1 MSEEKKNEIN
11 KIELRSEE
19 FQEVL
24 GSVPPWILRW
34 GITIIAIAVV
44 ILLIGS
50 AVFKYPEIITS
61 KIVLTGSTPPAT
73 IMAKTTGKLNELYV
87 HDNQKVKAGDYLA
100 VIENSANTKD
110 IVILKEYLASIDLY
124 SDTIYTLPS
133 KHLKLGNLQTNYS
146 SFYLTMFEYT
156 EYKRLEYLSTK
167 GGILRE
173 RIKQYEAQRN
183 NLIKQKGIVANQ
195 LSIAKNQF
203 RRDSMLNKKGV
214 ISNDE
219 FEGANSQYLQSLL
232 SYENI
237 CSSIDNA
244 EIQIG
249 QMKESLYDT
258 NYQDIE
264 KENKLITQLKT
275 YVNQLQAEVQQWELN
290 YVLVAPIDGEVTF
303 TKYWSVNQNVMG
315 GDEILNVIPSD
326 EINLL
331 GKASLPI
338 AGSGR
343 VEIGQKVNIRFDNFP
358 DNEFGIIRGVVKN
371 ISLVPV
377 TTNEMPEYTVEID
390 LPNELMTT
398 YNKKLP
404 YLPKMTGTADI
415 ITKDISALERFIMP
429 LRKAI
434 TEGMQ

>member
-1 MSEEKKNEIN
+1 MPEERKETD

-34 GITIIAIAVV
+34 GITIVAIAVV

-50 AVFKYPEIITS
+50 SIFKYPEIITS
-61 KIVLTGSTPPAT
+61 RIVLTGSTPPAT
-73 IMAKTTGKLNELYV
+73 IVAKTTGKLNELYIR
-87 HDNQKVKAGDYLA
+87 DNQQVKTGEYLGI
-100 VIENSANTKD
+100 IENSSNTQD
-110 IVILKEYLASIDLY
+110 IITLKKYLEQIDLY
-124 SDTIYTLPS
+124 SDTIRTLPP
-133 KHLKLGNLQTNYS
+133 KHLKLGNLEASYS
-146 SFYLTMFEYT
+146 FFYLTLFEYT

-173 RIKQYEAQRN
+173 RIKQYETQRN
-183 NLIKQKGIVANQ
+183 NLIKQKNIVANQ
-195 LSIAKNQF
+195 LSIERNRFQ
-203 RRDSMLNKKGV
+203 RDSTLYKKGV

-219 FEGANSQYLQSLL
+219 FEEANSQYLQSLL
-232 SYENI
+232 SFENI

-275 YVNQLQAEVQQWELN
+275 YINQLQAEIQQWELN
-290 YVLVAPIDGEVTF
+290 YVLIAPIDGEVTF
-303 TKYWSVNQNVMG
+303 TKYWSVNQNVTG
-315 GDEILNVIPSD
+315 GEDILNIVPSN
-326 EINLL
+326 EINLM

-338 AGSGR
+338 SGSGR
-343 VEIGQKVNIRFDNFP
+343 VKIGQKVNIRFHNFP
-358 DNEFGIIRGVVKN
+358 DNEFGIVKGIVKN

-377 TTNEMPEYTVEID
+377 MTNETAEYSVEIE
-390 LPNELMTT
+390 LPNELITT
-398 YNKKLP
+398 YNKTLP
-404 YLPKMTGTADI
+404 YLPNMTGTADI
-415 ITKDISALERFIMP
+415 ITKDISVLERFIMP
-429 LRKAI
+429 MRKI
-434 TEGMQ
+434 VTEGIQ

>member
-1 MSEEKKNEIN
+1 MLEKKKDVD

-24 GSVPPWILRW
+24 GSVPSWILRW
-34 GITIIAIAVV
+34 GITIVALAIV

-50 AVFKYPEIITS
+50 AIFKYPEIITA
-61 KIVLTGSTPPAT
+61 KIVLTGSTPPAS
-73 IMAKTTGKLNELYV
+73 IVAKTTGKLNELYIS
-87 HDNQKVKAGDYLA
+87 DNQHVKAGDFLG

-110 IVILKEYLASIDLY
+110 ILILKDYLESIDLY
-124 SDTIYTLPS
+124 SDTIFTLPP
-133 KHLKLGNLQTNYS
+133 KHLKLGNLQSDYS
-146 SFYLTMFEYT
+146 SFYLTLFEYT

-167 GGILRE
+167 GEILKG
-173 RIKQYEAQRN
+173 RIRQYETQRN
-183 NLIKQKGIVANQ
+183 NLIKQKGIVFNQ
-195 LSIAKNQF
+195 LSIARNQF
-203 RRDSMLNKKGV
+203 RRDSTLNKKGI

-232 SYENI
+232 SFENI

-275 YVNQLQAEVQQWELN
+275 YVNQLQTEIQQWELN
-290 YVLVAPIDGEVTF
+290 YVLIAPIDGEATF
-303 TKYWSVNQNVMG
+303 TKYWSINQNITG
-315 GDEILNVIPSD
+315 GDEILNIIPSNKV
-326 EINLL
+326 NLV

-343 VEIGQKVNIRFDNFP
+343 VEIGQKVNIRLDNFP
-358 DNEFGIIRGVVKN
+358 DNEFGIIKGIVKN

-377 TTNEMPEYTVEID
+377 TTNQTPEYTVEID
-390 LPNELMTT
+390 LPNELITT
-398 YNKKLP
+398 YKKELP
-404 YLPKMTGTADI
+404 YLPNMTGTADI
-415 ITKDISALERFIMP
+415 ITKDISVLERFIMP
-429 LRKAI
+429 LRKAL

>member
-1 MSEEKKNEIN
+1 MSENKKDEIN

-24 GSVPPWILRW
+24 GNIPLWILRW
-34 GITIIAIAVV
+34 GITAVAIAVV

-50 AVFKYPEIITS
+50 AIFKYPEIISS

-87 HDNQKVKAGDYLA
+87 HNNQQVKSGDYLG

-110 IVILKEYLASIDLY
+110 ILILKKYLESIDLY
-124 SDTIYTLPS
+124 SDTISILPP
-133 KHLKLGNLQTNYS
+133 KHLKLGNLHLNYS
-146 SFYLTMFEYT
+146 SFYLTLFEYT

-167 GGILRE
+167 GSILRE
-173 RIKQYEAQRN
+173 RIKQYETQKN
-183 NLIKQKGIVANQ
+183 NLIKQKSIVSSQ
-195 LSIAKNQF
+195 LFIARNQF
-203 RRDSMLNKKGV
+203 QRDSTLNKREV

-219 FEGANSQYLQSLL
+219 FEGANNQYLQSLL
-232 SYENI
+232 SFENI
-237 CSSIDNA
+237 CLSIDNA

-264 KENKLITQLKT
+264 KENKLITQLKI
-275 YVNQLQAEVQQWELN
+275 YVNQLQVELQQWELN

-315 GDEILNVIPSD
+315 GDEILNIVPSN
-326 EINLL
+326 EIDLL

-343 VEIGQKVNIRFDNFP
+343 VEIGQKANIRFHNFP
-358 DNEFGIIRGVVKN
+358 DNEFGIVRGIVKN

-377 TTNEMPEYTVEID
+377 MTNETAEYSVEIE
-390 LPNELMTT
+390 LPNALITT

-404 YLPKMTGTADI
+404 YLPNMTGTADI
-415 ITKDISALERFIMP
+415 ITKDISVLERFIMP
-429 LRKAI
+429 LRKAL